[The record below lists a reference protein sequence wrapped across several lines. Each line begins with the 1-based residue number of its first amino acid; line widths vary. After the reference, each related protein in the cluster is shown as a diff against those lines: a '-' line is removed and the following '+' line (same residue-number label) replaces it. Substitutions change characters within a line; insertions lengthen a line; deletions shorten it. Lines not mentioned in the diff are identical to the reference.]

1 MVTRAPAL
9 VAALFFSR
17 AHPRSARG
25 PGRSWRD
32 PAVRLSLLGL
42 VLVLPVA
49 GALSACEGNSFFGEP
64 RLRADTV
71 SLAAA
76 TSATSFATAIDLV
89 PQGLTGPLESFPETP
104 ADADRYDFTVRQVGG
119 QLVLRPFVPVG
130 GGSGAEIGRTSRDF
144 DALREASRSGADY
157 GEEAVPLV
165 LNATY
170 IMRSRPWSNGVQRC
184 QTYAKAKVT
193 ALDAAAQTVSL
204 AVVLNENCDDE
215 RLAD

>member
-17 AHPRSARG
+17 AHPRSPRG
-25 PGRSWRD
+25 AGRSWRD

-42 VLVLPVA
+42 VLVLPLA
-49 GALSACEGNSFFGEP
+49 GALSACEGNSLFGEP
-64 RLRADTV
+64 RVRADTV
-71 SLAAA
+71 SLAAP
-76 TSATSFATAIDLV
+76 TSATTLPTAIDLV
-89 PQGLTGPLESFPETP
+89 PAGLGGPLEAFPETP

-119 QLVLRPFVPVG
+119 QLVLRPFVPLG
-130 GGSGAEIGRTSRDF
+130 GGGGAEIGRSTRDF
-144 DALREASRSGADY
+144 DLLRKAPRSSADY

-165 LNATY
+165 LNGTY
-170 IMRSRPWSNGVQRC
+170 IMRSRPWSNGYQRC

-193 ALDAAAQTVSL
+193 ALDVAAQTVSL

>member
-1 MVTRAPAL
+1 MVTRARAL

-17 AHPRSARG
+17 VHPRSARG
-25 PGRSWRD
+25 AGRSWRD
-32 PAVRLSLLGL
+32 PAVRLSLLVL
-42 VLVLPVA
+42 VLVLPFA
-49 GALSACEGNSFFGEP
+49 SALSACEGNSLFGEP

-71 SLAAA
+71 TLAAP
-76 TSATSFATAIDLV
+76 TSATTLPTALDLV
-89 PQGLTGPLESFPETP
+89 PQGLRGPLESFPETA
-104 ADADRYDFTVRQVGG
+104 ADADRYDFTVRQVAG

-130 GGSGAEIGRTSRDF
+130 GGGGAEIGPSSRDF
-144 DALREASRSGADY
+144 DALREAPRSGAQYVDD
-157 GEEAVPLV
+157 AVPLA

-170 IMRSRPWSNGVQRC
+170 VMRSRPWSNGFQRC

-193 ALDAAAQTVSL
+193 ALDAAAQTVTL

>member
-1 MVTRAPAL
+1 MVTRAPAH

-17 AHPRSARG
+17 VHPRSARG
-25 PGRSWRD
+25 AGRSWRD

-42 VLVLPVA
+42 VLVLPFA
-49 GALSACEGNSFFGEP
+49 GALSACEGNSFFGDP

-71 SLAAA
+71 ALAAA
-76 TSATSFATAIDLV
+76 SSASTRATAIDLV
-89 PQGLTGPLESFPETP
+89 PRGLGGPLVAFPETP

-119 QLVLRPFVPVG
+119 QLVLRPFVPLG
-130 GGSGAEIGRTSRDF
+130 GGSGAEIGRSARDF
-144 DALREASRSGADY
+144 DVLRKAPRSGADY
-157 GEEAVPLV
+157 GEEAVPLE

-170 IMRSRPWSNGVQRC
+170 IMRSRPWGNGIQRC

-193 ALDAAAQTVSL
+193 ALDAVAQTVSL